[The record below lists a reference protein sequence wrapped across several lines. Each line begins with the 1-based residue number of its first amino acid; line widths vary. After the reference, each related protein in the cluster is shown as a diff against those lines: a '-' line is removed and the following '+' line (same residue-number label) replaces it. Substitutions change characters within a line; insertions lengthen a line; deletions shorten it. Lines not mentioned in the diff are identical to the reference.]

1 MAPFHRIDPLRSL
14 SLALLLLAASSPAR
28 GEEIFS
34 ARLLAPEPTWQATR
48 GAFAAVGIGLAPSLG
63 NPAASG
69 MSGEG
74 LVHVAVSHLAWSS
87 GVSRE
92 WGMVGWRAGRWSG
105 GLDAAML
112 RSPEL
117 PGYTADGLETESFR
131 PAEWDGGG
139 SVGLRALSGLSVGVG
154 GRLLR
159 LEDPSEPVTAWTGS
173 LGMLWQGE
181 CRSVG
186 LSVVDLG
193 PAVETS
199 QGSWDP
205 PVRWRAGLA
214 QSVFAGAA
222 TFGLAYAGDG
232 AGRSG
237 DATVG
242 MIVRPAGRLELLG
255 GFSMVRPEGLEG
267 PGWSAGAAWS
277 QGAFKISYGVADDGA
292 LGLTHQFGFGLSLA
306 APLTRR

>member
-1 MAPFHRIDPLRSL
+1 MAPISLNKPLRSL
-14 SLALLLLAASSPAR
+14 SLAVLLLAASSPAR

-63 NPAASG
+63 NPAAFG
-69 MSGEG
+69 LSGEG
-74 LVHVAVSHLAWSS
+74 LVRVAVSHLAWSS

-92 WGMVGWRAGRWSG
+92 WGMLGWRAGRWSG

-117 PGYTADGLETESFR
+117 PGYTAEGLETESFR
-131 PAEWDGGG
+131 PSEWDGGG
-139 SVGLRALSGLSVGVG
+139 SVGFRALGALSVGLG
-154 GRLLR
+154 GRVLR
-159 LEDPSEPVTAWTGS
+159 LEDPDEPVTAWTGS

-181 CRSVG
+181 SRSVG

-199 QGSWDP
+199 HGSWDP
-205 PVRWRAGLA
+205 PARWRAGFA
-214 QSVFAGAA
+214 QSVFAHAA
-222 TFGLAYAGDG
+222 TFGLSFAGDAAEG
-232 AGRSG
+232 SG

-255 GFSMVRPEGLEG
+255 GFSLVRPEELEG
-267 PGWSAGAAWS
+267 PGWSAGAAWG
-277 QGAFKISYGVADDGA
+277 QGALKVSYGVADDGA
-292 LGLTHQFGFGLSLA
+292 LGLTHQFGLGLALA
-306 APLTRR
+306 TRR